1 MNNLENAK
9 VGDRLIVTTQWT
21 KQLLTVE
28 KVHKN
33 FVISGNYKF
42 RKRTGTIVTSDCWN
56 TATAKI
62 ATKEDI
68 DAFKKEVMRN
78 KMVKQC
84 RNIIFENLSDSQLE
98 QILEIASKK

>member
-68 DAFKKEVMRN
+68 DAFKKEVM
-78 KMVKQC
+78 VKQC

-98 QILEIASKK
+98 QILEIACKK